1 MYVFYTIMY
10 KIMVC
15 VIPLEAQ
22 YILVRSAI
30 CTRLAISIDM
40 KEKSPDL
47 LRLLLDQRWEHQ
59 ASFEQNIPQ
68 LGIHRQLL

>member
-22 YILVRSAI
+22 YIYLY
-30 CTRLAISIDM
+30 THLAISIDV

-68 LGIHRQLL
+68 LGIHGQLL